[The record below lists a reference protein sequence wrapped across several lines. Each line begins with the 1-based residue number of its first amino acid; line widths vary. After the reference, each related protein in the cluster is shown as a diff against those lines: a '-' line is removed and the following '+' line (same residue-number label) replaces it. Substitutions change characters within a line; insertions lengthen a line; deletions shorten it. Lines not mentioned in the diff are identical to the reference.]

1 MAETKRDL
9 YEVLGVSKTAGAE
22 DIKKAYRKLARK
34 YHPDLNR
41 NDPSAERRFKEVQ
54 EAYDILT
61 DGKKRQAYDQFGHAG
76 VSSNAAAEAA
86 AAAAASGRR
95 QGGFR
100 YATQTPGG
108 ATVDFG
114 EVDLNDIFE
123 SFVGNRRGRGSRSP
137 FSSGGVT
144 EPSEVSPTADITHE
158 VTLSFEQ
165 AIKGTTLDLRI
176 DTVNRAHSETIA
188 VKIPPGVHEGS
199 KIRVRGRGQ
208 PAIGGRGRGDLII
221 STHVSPHPYFVRM
234 GQDIIL
240 DVPISVGEAATGTT
254 VRVPT
259 IDGPLEMRVPAGI
272 VGGMKLRLKGRGVPG
287 RTGPVGDQLCRII
300 IQLPDQLTDAEK
312 EHLQQID
319 QSHQFEPRAKT
330 AWKL

>member
-1 MAETKRDL
+1 MAETKRDF

-22 DIKKAYRKLARK
+22 DLKKAYRKLARK
-34 YHPDLNR
+34 YHPDVNR

-54 EAYDILT
+54 EAYDVLT
-61 DGKKRQAYDQFGHAG
+61 DSKKRQAYDQFGHAG
-76 VSSNAAAEAA
+76 VSSSAAADAA
-86 AAAAASGRR
+86 AAAAAAGRR

-123 SFVGNRRGRGSRSP
+123 RFTGHRNRGSRNP
-137 FSSGGVT
+137 FASGGFA
-144 EPSEVSPTADITHE
+144 EPPETSHTADITHE

-188 VKIPPGVHEGS
+188 VKIPPGVHEGA
-199 KIRVRGRGQ
+199 KVRVRGRGQ
-208 PAIGGRGRGDLII
+208 PAMGGRSRGDLII
-221 STHVSPHPYFVRM
+221 SIHVSPHPYFVRI

-240 DVPISVGEAATGTT
+240 DVPISAGEAAAGTT
-254 VRVPT
+254 IRVPT

-287 RTGPVGDQLCRII
+287 RSGPVGDQLCRII
-300 IQLPDQLTDAEK
+300 IQLPDDLTDAEK
-312 EHLQQID
+312 QQLKQMD
-319 QSHQFEPRAKT
+319 EKHQFDPRDKT
-330 AWKL
+330 AWKS